1 MPLAGRR
8 KKGWGLCRSP
18 ESLSALL
25 HTPLAPSGDPKVF
38 RRAPEVCR
46 RVGLTRPGTT
56 CLGTLR
62 EPTASLSRA
71 PHIAERFN
79 MSRVPAAARRLALVL
94 LLLAAA
100 AAADSSG
107 VILAA
112 GAIAGNTCLAQPIDF
127 GANSFL
133 YQASVSLL
141 TSAAVASGCLK

>member
-1 MPLAGRR
+1 M
-8 KKGWGLCRSP
+8 
-18 ESLSALL
+18 
-25 HTPLAPSGDPKVF
+25 
-38 RRAPEVCR
+38 VCR
-46 RVGLTRPGTT
+46 GIGLTRTRTT
-56 CLGTLR
+56 CLDVLR
-62 EPTASLSRA
+62 EVQRSPY
-71 PHIAERFN
+71 IAERFK
-79 MSRVPAAARRLALVL
+79 MSRVPATAGCLALVL